1 MKARKQTALIISLLG
16 IICMACSISYSFT
29 GSSIDYETT
38 KSITISDF
46 PNQAPLI
53 YPPLAQKFT
62 EELKDLFIRRTKLQ
76 MVSANGDI
84 DLEGEI
90 TGYDLA
96 PMAIKEDAYS
106 SMTKLTLTIRVRYAN
121 RANPDK
127 DFEQSF
133 SAYREFNSDQMLE
146 TVQDAL
152 NEDLVKEITEQI
164 FNSTVADW

>member
-1 MKARKQTALIISLLG
+1 MDAKKQTVSLILLLG
-16 IICMACSISYSFT
+16 ILCTACTISYSFT

-38 KSITISDF
+38 KSVTISDF
-46 PNQAPLI
+46 PNQAPLV

-62 EELKDLFIRRTKLQ
+62 EELKDLFIRRTKLR
-76 MVSANGDI
+76 MVPANGDI

-96 PMAIKEDAYS
+96 PMAVKEDAYS
-106 SMTKLTLTIRVRYAN
+106 SMTKLTLTIRVRYSS
-121 RANPDK
+121 RATPDK

-152 NEDLVKEITEQI
+152 NEELVKEVTEQI

>member
-1 MKARKQTALIISLLG
+1 MKACKEPTFAFVLLG
-16 IICMACSISYSFT
+16 ILCAACSISYSFT

-38 KSITISDF
+38 KTITVSDF

-62 EELKDLFIRRTKLQ
+62 EELKDLFIRRTKLR
-76 MVSANGDI
+76 MISTNGDI

-106 SMTKLTLTIRVRYAN
+106 SRTKLTLTIRVRYTN
-121 RANPDK
+121 RSNPDK

-133 SAYREFNSDQMLE
+133 SANREFNSDQMLE

-152 NEDLVKEITEQI
+152 NEELVKEITELI

>member
-1 MKARKQTALIISLLG
+1 MRVSKQTVFIILLSG
-16 IICMACSISYSFT
+16 IICMACTISYSFT

-38 KSITISDF
+38 KSVTISDF
-46 PNQAPLI
+46 PNQAPLV

-62 EELKDLFIRRTKLQ
+62 EELKDMFIRRTKLQ
-76 MVSANGDI
+76 MIPANGDI

-96 PMAIKEDAYS
+96 PMAVKEDAYS
-106 SMTKLTLTIRVRYAN
+106 SMTKLTLTIRVRYSN
-121 RANPDK
+121 RATPDK

-152 NEDLVKEITEQI
+152 NEELVKEITEQI
-164 FNSTVADW
+164 FNSTIADW

>member
-1 MKARKQTALIISLLG
+1 MKVCKKTTFVISLLG
-16 IICMACSISYSFT
+16 ILCVACSISYSFT

-38 KSITISDF
+38 KTITISDF

-76 MVSANGDI
+76 MISANGDI

-121 RANPDK
+121 RSNPDK

-133 SAYREFNSDQMLE
+133 SANREFNSNQMLE

-152 NEDLVKEITEQI
+152 NEELVKEITEQI